1 MNLLR
6 FLGWL
11 FVFVGVLASCTIA
24 VALMV
29 LMLRFWPV
37 LLVVLTALVLP
48 HWLIEHVSSHI
59 DIHD

>member
-11 FVFVGVLASCTIA
+11 FVFVGVLASCAIA

-29 LMLRFWPV
+29 LMLRFWFV
-37 LLVVLTALVLP
+37 LLVVLAALVLTQ
-48 HWLIEHVSSHI
+48 WLIEHFSSRI
-59 DIHD
+59 DIRD